1 MPLLRSCIPSANDPD
16 GPFPLNNLPY
26 GVFSTED
33 GARRCGTAI
42 GDSILDL
49 TALEATGLL
58 TAAARPVLAGDGWN
72 DFMAL
77 GPDVWDGYR
86 AKLQAMLAEGAAAA
100 RLLARA
106 ASAGVATEYVNQLRT
121 ALASPAGATATGPDT
136 LPDPLSDRE
145 LEILTLIA
153 SGRKNKEIAATLFV
167 SVNTVHYHTKNLY
180 SKLGVNSRT
189 QAITRANEL
198 NLLA

>member
-1 MPLLRSCIPSANDPD
+1 MAALQQAVALAEPE
-16 GPFPLNNLPY
+16 GYVNL
-26 GVFSTED
+26 F
-33 GARRCGTAI
+33 
-42 GDSILDL
+42 
-49 TALEATGLL
+49 
-58 TAAARPVLAGDGWN
+58 
-72 DFMAL
+72 
-77 GPDVWDGYR
+77 
-86 AKLQAMLAEGAAAA
+86 LAEGAAAA

-106 ASAGVATEYVNQLRT
+106 ASAGVATDYVNQLRT
-121 ALASPAGATATGPDT
+121 ALASPAGATATGPDI